1 MIKVIVS
8 ALSLTMLPVTTGQ
21 ASDSS
26 TPAPFVSG
34 DRWGVLGDSITRSGQ
49 YHRYIELFYLTR
61 FPSMSLEVI
70 NCGISGDTAH
80 GALQR
85 LQWDCLEAK
94 PTVVSIMLGMNDV
107 RPALY
112 NPDNLPSDVEIQ
124 RSKAAETY
132 KSSMQKLT
140 ECLVAAGVKV
150 ILITPSIFDDTAELP
165 RKNSPG
171 CGAALAAFADRVR
184 EIAREFKT
192 ALVDFN
198 AVMTSINLTRQKTNP
213 GFTIVGGDRIHP
225 TAPGHF
231 VMAYEFL
238 RAQGLDGP
246 VSRIEVDAASGQ
258 TGVLQN
264 CEVKDLKIQ
273 SGRVVFTSQEN
284 SLPFP
289 VEAAA
294 SSALELVPFMQEFN
308 RQIVAVRGLD
318 PGDYTLKI
326 DDQEIGKF
334 AAEQLAEG
342 VDLAGRA
349 DTPQAKQAAE
359 VLAALG
365 KKWDVVARLRNI
377 AVCEHAAWPDAARP
391 IDPAEMQAKLDA
403 RAKRAGNNP
412 SVNEAHS
419 QYLVDKPREA
429 DFRAE
434 AAQAA
439 ETARLLAQPKPHTFT
454 IERVGIQPVE

>member
-1 MIKVIVS
+1 
-8 ALSLTMLPVTTGQ
+8 
-21 ASDSS
+21 
-26 TPAPFVSG
+26 
-34 DRWGVLGDSITRSGQ
+34 
-49 YHRYIELFYLTR
+49 
-61 FPSMSLEVI
+61 
-70 NCGISGDTAH
+70 
-80 GALQR
+80 
-85 LQWDCLEAK
+85 
-94 PTVVSIMLGMNDV
+94 
-107 RPALY
+107 
-112 NPDNLPSDVEIQ
+112 
-124 RSKAAETY
+124 
-132 KSSMQKLT
+132 
-140 ECLVAAGVKV
+140 LVAAGVKV

-349 DTPQAKQAAE
+349 
-359 VLAALG
+359 LG

>member
-1 MIKVIVS
+1 
-8 ALSLTMLPVTTGQ
+8 MLAVTTGHS
-21 ASDSS
+21 SDSS
-26 TPAPFVSG
+26 SPAPFVSG

-49 YHRYIELFYLTR
+49 YYRYIELFYLTR

-70 NCGISGDTAH
+70 NCGVSGDTSH

-112 NPDNLPSDVEIQ
+112 NPDNLPPDVDIQ
-124 RSKAAETY
+124 RAKAEETY
-132 KSSMQKLT
+132 KSSMQKLA
-140 ECLVAAGVKV
+140 ESLLAAEVKV

-165 RKNSPG
+165 RQNSPG
-171 CGAALAAFADRVR
+171 CGAALGAFADRVR
-184 EIAREFKT
+184 EIAKELKT

-198 AVMTSINLTRQKTNP
+198 GVMTSVNLTRQKINP
-213 GFTIVGGDRIHP
+213 SFTIVGGDRIHP

-238 RAQGLDGP
+238 RAQGLGGP
-246 VSRIEVDAASGQ
+246 VFSIEVDAASGQ

-264 CEVKDLKIQ
+264 CEVRDLKIQ
-273 SGRVVFTSQEN
+273 PGRVAFTSWEN

-294 SSALELVPFMQEFN
+294 SPALELVPFMQEFN
-308 RQIVAVRGLD
+308 RQIVTVRGLE
-318 PGDYTLKI
+318 PSDYTLKI

-334 AAEQLAEG
+334 TAEQLAEG

-365 KKWDVVARLRNI
+365 KKWDVVAKLRNL
-377 AVCEHAAWPDAARP
+377 AVCEHAAWPDATRP
-391 IDPAEMQAKLDA
+391 IEPEEMQSKLDA

-419 QYLVDKPREA
+419 QYLEDKPREA
-429 DFRAE
+429 DLRAE
-434 AAQAA
+434 AAQAGEA
-439 ETARLLAQPKPHTFT
+439 ARLLAQPKPHRFT
-454 IERVGIQPVE
+454 IERAVTQPVE